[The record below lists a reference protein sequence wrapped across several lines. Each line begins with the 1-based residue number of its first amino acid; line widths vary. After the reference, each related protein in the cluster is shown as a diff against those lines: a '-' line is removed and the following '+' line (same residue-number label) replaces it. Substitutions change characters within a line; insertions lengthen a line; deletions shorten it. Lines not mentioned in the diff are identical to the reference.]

1 MSQTNIHLFTTRTNG
16 RYKGLL
22 EVRAQWLESLE
33 RYYTMKTLSDT
44 PKTFT
49 FTYTFK
55 DFDTAQVAGHALIGY
70 ITGTYEQPAIEVSY
84 HNDEQGGVAN
94 CLAVEYIAD
103 TELTE
108 TFQRICDSFK
118 DYYNNPEEFTGE
130 DLDDYEQEQE
140 IEQEYIRQ
148 RTEQLEQSET
158 FESLPKKVVRLEL
171 ELMELA
177 DSVLDDD
184 YPDMAVNG
192 VWENMEAVDR
202 NARAL
207 LKELDTESNYCAL
220 WKYSAEYTSDE
231 DLTESFKR
239 ITNSLD
245 HTDDYEDYEDHEPET
260 FRLSYHGMRV
270 SQLQE
275 LDKDTLIND
284 IIAYELELLDHANR
298 LLSDEPLPL
307 DSQHGY
313 ETIELLGDE
322 VIDLV
327 KKLDTDKQ
335 FDRIHDYIVV
345 G

>member
-1 MSQTNIHLFTTRTNG
+1 MSQTNIDLFTTRTIG

-33 RYYTMKTLSDT
+33 GYYNMKTLSDT

-49 FTYTFK
+49 FNYTFK

-84 HNDEQGGVAN
+84 HNDEQGGAAN

-158 FESLPKKVVRLEL
+158 FESLLKKVVRLEL
-171 ELMELA
+171 ELI
-177 DSVLDDD
+177 D
-184 YPDMAVNG
+184 Y
-192 VWENMEAVDR
+192 
-202 NARAL
+202 
-207 LKELDTESNYCAL
+207 
-220 WKYSAEYTSDE
+220 AE
-231 DLTESFKR
+231 
-239 ITNSLD
+239 
-245 HTDDYEDYEDHEPET
+245 
-260 FRLSYHGMRV
+260 
-270 SQLQE
+270 
-275 LDKDTLIND
+275 
-284 IIAYELELLDHANR
+284 R
-298 LLSDEPLPL
+298 LLSDDPVPTDSEMAYMTLNLIGGKGVGLFKSL
-307 DSQHGY
+307 DEANEYSGLAY
-313 ETIELLGDE
+313 YNADS
-322 VIDLV
+322 
-327 KKLDTDKQ
+327 K
-335 FDRIHDYIVV
+335 
-345 G
+345 